1 MERHYRYRGVLF
13 FMVWFFLL
21 GLYAL
26 IMLRN
31 ETDTPTFKAALLT
44 VFIAF
49 AGIVALAVK
58 IRAEIKR
65 EMEQ

>member
-1 MERHYRYRGVLF
+1 MERHYRYRGILF

-26 IMLRN
+26 VALRN
-31 ETDTPTFKAALLT
+31 ETNTPTFKAALLT

-65 EMEQ
+65 EMGQ

>member
-1 MERHYRYRGVLF
+1 
-13 FMVWFFLL
+13 MVWFFLL

-26 IMLRN
+26 VALRN
-31 ETDTPTFKAALLT
+31 ETNTPTFKAALLT